1 MSLDRRVGFMQD
13 RVAYMAGFGIP
24 ATLIT
29 SFGPPLV
36 NMAIFALL
44 YPIVSPSHLLIPSET
59 PDNQFVIQA
68 IQSRPPTPR
77 NSLLPSTPSPSASLP
92 PSPTMESFNDPF
104 FNSST
109 PSKDYSRSKWDLNS
123 LEFKLPIFFF
133 ARYALQ
139 GLSWLEAAVLRDRG
153 SGGDVRRWQER
164 AGKRLG

>member
-1 MSLDRRVGFMQD
+1 MS
-13 RVAYMAGFGIP
+13 
-24 ATLIT
+24 
-29 SFGPPLV
+29 PPLTPP
-36 NMAIFALL
+36 LL
-44 YPIVSPSHLLIPSET
+44 DI
-59 PDNQFVIQA
+59 DDQFVIQA

-92 PSPTMESFNDPF
+92 PSPTMEGFNDPF

-109 PSKDYSRSKWDLNS
+109 PSKDYSRSKWDLAN